1 MRRNPILIRP
11 MSELI
16 PERLVGIR
24 KYLAALLLGLIGFFV
39 AAPAWAVEP
48 IPVPI
53 DADALDLTSMVEIHA
68 NSGPRLQVSTAPGA
82 DGIVRRIEVAS
93 RDGENKSWAVFAL
106 ANTSDEQIDRLLV
119 APYFQLV
126 GSKLFW
132 PDLGSSRITAI
143 TPSQGIA
150 PTRQKSLEAD
160 VFLVTLDP
168 GSVVTFVAELTSP
181 NLPQFRLWEPDT
193 YTEKVNAYTLYRGI
207 VLGISGLLALF
218 LTILFVVKGT
228 VMFPATAALAWAV
241 LAYLCIDFGFWN
253 LVFNLQEGGDQL
265 YRSYAEV
272 MLAASLIIFL
282 YAYLNLNRWNIHYSH
297 LALTTLV
304 LLLGLIGVAVWDP
317 SIAAG
322 IARLALGIIGVL
334 GFITIMVLAFQGYDR
349 AIMLIPTW
357 CLLIAWLIGAA
368 MTITGTLANDIV
380 QPALGGG
387 LVLIVLLIGFTVM
400 QHAFAGGAI
409 AQGLIS
415 DVERRALALT
425 GAGDIIWDWDVDRD
439 RIFTGHEVEDLLNLR
454 HGTLE
459 GPARDWLEVLHPQD
473 RDRFRATLDAVIDQR
488 RGKMVQTFRLRS
500 EDGHFRW
507 FRLRARPIIGSDGE
521 VIRCVGTLLD
531 VTEERTAEERL
542 LHDAVHDNLTGLPN
556 RELFMD
562 RLQAALA
569 NARADG
575 NSKPTVMI
583 LNLDRFKQVN
593 DSIGLSAGDSIL
605 LTVARR
611 LVRMIGDQDTLSR
624 INGDQ
629 YGLLVL
635 SEPEPDRIVAL
646 ADSLRKAVRSPITF
660 GDREIFLT
668 CSVGISLYEDEKQTS
683 EDLITNTEIALNHA
697 KRLGGDR
704 QEVFRPILRPLGKNI
719 IDMETDLREA
729 IRKETL
735 GVFYQ
740 PIIRLEDRTIAGF
753 EVLARWNHPKR
764 GKIAPAE
771 FIPVA
776 EQSGLIN
783 ELGMYM
789 LEKGAH
795 QLAFWQR
802 ENAMPRPLFASVNL
816 SSRQLLKHDLINDVK
831 AVLSRSSLAPGTLK
845 LELTESLVMSNP
857 EYSAKVLERLR
868 ALGAGLSLDDFGTGH
883 SSLSYLQRFPFDTI
897 KIDQSFVKA
906 NGKSARPVLLRTIVA
921 MGHDLG
927 MSVVAEGAESEAD
940 ALELY
945 QLGCEFAQGFHFG
958 QAVSADE
965 ASKLLRRQPAAEAHT
980 A

>member
-1 MRRNPILIRP
+1 M
-11 MSELI
+11 M
-16 PERLVGIR
+16 
-24 KYLAALLLGLIGFFV
+24 LLLVFACAN
-39 AAPAWAVEP
+39 AAQALEP
-48 IPVPI
+48 IPVPL
-53 DADALDLTSMVEIHA
+53 DVEALDLTGAVDLHIEA
-68 NSGPRLQVSTAPGA
+68 GPRLQVSTAPGP
-82 DGIVRRIEVAS
+82 DGIVRRIEVPAK
-93 RDGENKSWAVFAL
+93 DPENANWAVFAL

-119 APYFQLV
+119 APFFKLA
-126 GSKLFW
+126 GSSIFW
-132 PDLGSSRITAI
+132 PDLGGSRIEAI

-150 PTRQKSLEAD
+150 PVRQKSLEAD
-160 VFLVTLDP
+160 VFLITLDP
-168 GSVVTFVAELTSP
+168 GAVVTFVAELNSP
-181 NLPQFRLWEPDT
+181 ELPQLRLWEPDVYKET
-193 YTEKVNAYTLYRGI
+193 VNAYSLYRGI
-207 VLGISGLLALF
+207 ILGISGLLAVF

-241 LAYLCIDFGFWN
+241 LAYLCIDFGFWG
-253 LVFNLQEGGDQL
+253 LVFNLSPGEDQL
-265 YRSYAEV
+265 YRASAEV
-272 MLAASLIIFL
+272 LLAASLIVFL

-297 LALTTLV
+297 LALTTLI
-304 LLLGLIGVAVWDP
+304 LLLGLLGVAVWDP

-322 IARLALGIIGVL
+322 VARVSLVGIAALGFV
-334 GFITIMVLAFQGYDR
+334 TILILAFKGYDR

-357 CLLIAWLIGAA
+357 VLLIAWVIGAS
-368 MTITGTLANDIV
+368 MTITGSLANDIV

-439 RIFTGHEVEDLLNLR
+439 RIFTGHEVEDLLNLQ
-454 HGTLE
+454 HGTLD

-488 RGKMVQTFRLRS
+488 RGKISQTFRLRA

-507 FRLRARPIIGSDGE
+507 FLLRARPIIGADAE

-542 LHDAVHDNLTGLPN
+542 LHDAVHDNLTGLPS

-562 RLQAALA
+562 RLRAALA
-569 NARADG
+569 QAKADG
-575 NSKPTVMI
+575 ATKPTVLL

-611 LVRMIGDQDTLSR
+611 LGRLIAEQDALSRVSGDQF
-624 INGDQ
+624 G
-629 YGLLVL
+629 LVL
-635 SEPEPDRIVAL
+635 LSEQAPDRIVAL
-646 ADSLRKAVRSPITF
+646 ADSLRKAVRAPITF

-668 CSVGISLYEDEKQTS
+668 CSVGIALYETEKQAG
-683 EDLITNTEIALNHA
+683 EDLVGNAEIALNHA

-719 IDMETDLREA
+719 LDLESDLRDA

-735 GVFYQ
+735 GVVFQ
-740 PIIRLEDRTIAGF
+740 PIVRLEDHTIAGF
-753 EVLARWNHPKR
+753 EVLARWNHSKR
-764 GKIAPAE
+764 GKITPAE
-771 FIPVA
+771 FIPIA
-776 EQSGLIN
+776 EQTGLIN
-783 ELGMYM
+783 DLGLYM
-789 LEKGAH
+789 LDKGAN

-802 ENAMPRPLFASVNL
+802 EIKTEAPLFVSINI

-831 AVLSRSSLAPGTLK
+831 AILSRTSLEPGTLK

-868 ALGAGLSLDDFGTGH
+868 SLGAGLSLDDFGTGH
-883 SSLSYLQRFPFDTI
+883 SSLAYLQRFPFDTI
-897 KIDQSFVKA
+897 KIDKAFVKA
-906 NGKSARPVLLRTIVA
+906 NDKASRPVLLRSIAA
-921 MGHDLG
+921 MGRDLG
-927 MSVVAEGAESEAD
+927 MSVVAEGAENEAD
-940 ALELY
+940 AQELF
-945 QLGCEFAQGFHFG
+945 QLGCEFGQGFYFG
-958 QAVSADE
+958 EPMTADE
-965 ASKLLRRQPAAEAHT
+965 ASKMLRKKVSERNTAA
-980 A
+980 

>member
-1 MRRNPILIRP
+1 MSIVIPDPKTSVIRN
-11 MSELI
+11 
-16 PERLVGIR
+16 LVIALTLFATL
-24 KYLAALLLGLIGFFV
+24 LATLPARAL
-39 AAPAWAVEP
+39 EP

-53 DADALDLTSMVEIHA
+53 DVEALDIT
-68 NSGPRLQVSTAPGA
+68 NSVDLHREAGTRLQVSTAPGA
-82 DGIVRRIEVAS
+82 DGIVRRIEVPS
-93 RDGENKSWAVFAL
+93 RDGTNTNWAVFAL
-106 ANTSDEQIDRLLV
+106 ANTSDEQIDRLIV
-119 APYFQLV
+119 APNYKLV
-126 GSKLFW
+126 GSDLFW
-132 PDLGSSRITAI
+132 PDLGSSRILAI

-150 PTRQKSLEAD
+150 PERQKSLEAD

-168 GSVVTFVAELTSP
+168 GSIVTFVAEMTTP
-181 NLPQFRLWEPDT
+181 NLPEIRIWEPDVYEET
-193 YTEKVNAYTLYRGI
+193 VNAYTLYRGI
-207 VLGISGLLALF
+207 ILGISGLLALF

-228 VMFPATAALAWAV
+228 VMFPATAALAWSV
-241 LAYLCIDFGFWN
+241 LAYLCIDFGFWGM
-253 LVFNLQEGGDQL
+253 VFNLEGGGSQL
-265 YRSYAEV
+265 ARACAEV

-297 LALTTLV
+297 LALTTLI
-304 LLLGLIGVAVWDP
+304 LILGLLGVAVWDP

-322 IARLALGIIGVL
+322 IARLALAIIGLL
-334 GFITIMVLAFQGYDR
+334 GFVTIAVLAFQHYDR
-349 AIMLIPTW
+349 AILLIPTW
-357 CLLIAWLIGAA
+357 CLLMAWLVGAA
-368 MTITGTLANDIV
+368 MTVTGYLSNDIV

-415 DVERRALALT
+415 DVERKALALT
-425 GAGDIIWDWDVDRD
+425 GAGDIIWDWDIDRD
-439 RIFTGHEVEDLLNLR
+439 RIYTGNEVEDLLNLKR
-454 HGTLE
+454 GTLE
-459 GPARDWLEVLHPQD
+459 GPARDWLDILHPQD

-488 RGKMVQTFRLRS
+488 RGKVTQTFRLRS

-556 RELFMD
+556 RELFVD
-562 RLQAALA
+562 RLRTSVIRS
-569 NARADG
+569 RAEET
-575 NSKPTVMI
+575 SKPTLLV

-611 LVRMIGDQDTLSR
+611 LGRLIGQQDTLGRLS
-624 INGDQ
+624 GDQ
-629 YGLLVL
+629 YGLVLL
-635 SEPEPDRIVAL
+635 SEQEPDRIVAL
-646 ADSLRKAVRSPITF
+646 ADSLRKAVRAPITF

-668 CSVGISLYEDEKQTS
+668 CSVGIAFFEGGKQAVEDMV
-683 EDLITNTEIALNHA
+683 TNAEIALNHA

-704 QEVFRPILRPLGKNI
+704 QEVFRPILRPLDKNI
-719 IDMETDLREA
+719 VDLEADLREA
-729 IRKETL
+729 IKKETL
-735 GVFYQ
+735 GVYFQ
-740 PIIRLEDRTIAGF
+740 PIIRLEDQAVAGF
-753 EVLARWNHPKR
+753 EVLARWNHAKR
-764 GKIAPAE
+764 GKISPSE

-783 ELGMYM
+783 ELGIYM
-789 LEKGAH
+789 LDKGAQ

-802 ENAMPRPLFASVNL
+802 EFPMQQPLFASVNL
-816 SSRQLLKHDLINDVK
+816 SSRQLLKQDLINDVK
-831 AVLSRSSLAPGTLK
+831 AVLSRTSLAPGTLK

-868 ALGAGLSLDDFGTGH
+868 GLGAGLSLDDFGTGH

-897 KIDQSFVKA
+897 KIDQSFVKP
-906 NGKSARPVLLRTIVA
+906 NGSSARPVLLRTIVA

-927 MSVVAEGAESEAD
+927 MSVVAEGAESEND

-945 QLGCEFAQGFHFG
+945 QLGCEYAQGFYFG
-958 QAVSADE
+958 EAVT
-965 ASKLLRRQPAAEAHT
+965 AAEATKILRKMPAEAET

>member
-1 MRRNPILIRP
+1 MSIVIPDPKTSVIRN
-11 MSELI
+11 
-16 PERLVGIR
+16 LVIALTLFATL
-24 KYLAALLLGLIGFFV
+24 LATLPARAL
-39 AAPAWAVEP
+39 EP

-53 DADALDLTSMVEIHA
+53 DVEALDIT
-68 NSGPRLQVSTAPGA
+68 NSVDLHREAGTRLQVSTAPGA
-82 DGIVRRIEVAS
+82 DGIVRRIEVPS
-93 RDGENKSWAVFAL
+93 RDGTNTNWAVFAL
-106 ANTSDEQIDRLLV
+106 ANTSDEQIDRLIV
-119 APYFQLV
+119 APNYKLV
-126 GSKLFW
+126 GSDLFW
-132 PDLGSSRITAI
+132 PDLGSSRILAI

-150 PTRQKSLEAD
+150 PERQKSLEAD

-168 GSVVTFVAELTSP
+168 GSIVTFVAEMTTP
-181 NLPQFRLWEPDT
+181 NLPEIRIWEPDVYEET
-193 YTEKVNAYTLYRGI
+193 VNAYTLYRGI
-207 VLGISGLLALF
+207 ILGISGLLALF

-228 VMFPATAALAWAV
+228 VMFPATAALAWSV
-241 LAYLCIDFGFWN
+241 LAYLCIDFGFWGM
-253 LVFNLQEGGDQL
+253 VFNLEGGGSQL
-265 YRSYAEV
+265 ARACAEV

-282 YAYLNLNRWNIHYSH
+282 YAYLNLNRWTIHYSH
-297 LALTTLV
+297 LALTTLI
-304 LLLGLIGVAVWDP
+304 LILGLLGVAVWDP

-322 IARLALGIIGVL
+322 IARLALAIIGLL
-334 GFITIMVLAFQGYDR
+334 GFVTIAVLAFQHYDR
-349 AIMLIPTW
+349 AILLIPTW
-357 CLLIAWLIGAA
+357 CLLMAWLVGAA
-368 MTITGTLANDIV
+368 MTVTGYLSNDIV

-415 DVERRALALT
+415 DVERKALALT
-425 GAGDIIWDWDVDRD
+425 GAGDIIWDWDIDRD
-439 RIFTGHEVEDLLNLR
+439 RIYTGNEVEDLLNLKR
-454 HGTLE
+454 GTLE
-459 GPARDWLEVLHPQD
+459 GPARDWLDILHPQD

-488 RGKMVQTFRLRS
+488 RGKVTQTFRLRS

-556 RELFMD
+556 RELFVD
-562 RLQAALA
+562 RLRTSVIRS
-569 NARADG
+569 RAEET
-575 NSKPTVMI
+575 SKPTLLV

-611 LVRMIGDQDTLSR
+611 LGRLIGQQDTLGRLS
-624 INGDQ
+624 GDQ
-629 YGLLVL
+629 YGLVLL
-635 SEPEPDRIVAL
+635 SEQEPDRIVAL
-646 ADSLRKAVRSPITF
+646 ADSLRKAVRAPITF

-668 CSVGISLYEDEKQTS
+668 CSVGIAFFEGGKQAVEDMV
-683 EDLITNTEIALNHA
+683 TNAEIALNHA

-704 QEVFRPILRPLGKNI
+704 QEVFRPILRPLDKNI
-719 IDMETDLREA
+719 VDLEADLREA
-729 IRKETL
+729 IKKETL
-735 GVFYQ
+735 GVYFQ
-740 PIIRLEDRTIAGF
+740 PIIRLEDQAVAGF
-753 EVLARWNHPKR
+753 EVLARWNHAKR
-764 GKIAPAE
+764 GKISPSE

-783 ELGMYM
+783 ELGIYM
-789 LEKGAH
+789 LDKGAQ

-802 ENAMPRPLFASVNL
+802 EFPMQQPLFASVNL
-816 SSRQLLKHDLINDVK
+816 SSRQLLKQDLINDVK
-831 AVLSRSSLAPGTLK
+831 AVLSRTSLAPGTLK

-868 ALGAGLSLDDFGTGH
+868 GLGAGLSLDDFGTGH

-897 KIDQSFVKA
+897 KIDQSFVKP
-906 NGKSARPVLLRTIVA
+906 NGSSARPVLLRTIVA

-927 MSVVAEGAESEAD
+927 MSVVAEGAESEND

-945 QLGCEFAQGFHFG
+945 QLGCEYAQGFYFG
-958 QAVSADE
+958 EAVT
-965 ASKLLRRQPAAEAHT
+965 AAEATKILRKMPAEAET

>member
-1 MRRNPILIRP
+1 MHTLKGVGAQILSVIWL
-11 MSELI
+11 LI
-16 PERLVGIR
+16 AFACATPSH
-24 KYLAALLLGLIGFFV
+24 
-39 AAPAWAVEP
+39 AVEP
-48 IPVPI
+48 IPVPLDI
-53 DADALDLTSMVEIHA
+53 EALDLTNAIDLYTDAGS
-68 NSGPRLQVSTAPGA
+68 RLQVSTAPGP
-82 DGIVRRIEVAS
+82 DGIVRRIEVPA
-93 RDGENKSWAVFAL
+93 RDEENTDWAVFAL

-119 APYFQLV
+119 APFFQLV
-126 GSKLFW
+126 GSQLFW
-132 PDLGSSRITAI
+132 PDLGASRIEAI

-150 PTRQKSLEAD
+150 PQRQKSLEAD
-160 VFLVTLDP
+160 VFLITLDP
-168 GSVVTFVAELTSP
+168 GAVVTFVVELNTSE
-181 NLPQFRLWEPDT
+181 LPQLRLWEPDT
-193 YTEKVNAYTLYRGI
+193 YKETVNAYTLYRGI
-207 VLGISGLLALF
+207 ILGISGLLALF

-241 LAYLCIDFGFWN
+241 LAYLCIDFGFWS
-253 LVFNLQEGGDQL
+253 LVLNVGQGEDQL
-265 YRSYAEV
+265 YRACAEV

-297 LALTTLV
+297 LALTTLI
-304 LLLGLIGVAVWDP
+304 LLLGLLGVAVWDP
-317 SIAAG
+317 SVAAG
-322 IARLALGIIGVL
+322 IARLSLGLITVL
-334 GFITIMVLAFQGYDR
+334 GLITILILAVQGYDR

-357 CLLIAWLIGAA
+357 FLLIAWVIGAA
-368 MTITGTLANDIV
+368 MTVTGSLSNDIV

-439 RIFTGHEVEDLLNLR
+439 RIYTGHEVEDLLNLK
-454 HGTLE
+454 HGSLD
-459 GPARDWLEVLHPQD
+459 GPARDWLDILHPQD

-488 RGKMVQTFRLRS
+488 RGKISQTFRLRS

-507 FRLRARPIIGSDGE
+507 FLLRARPIIGSDAE

-562 RLQAALA
+562 RLRSALA
-569 NARADG
+569 QAKADG
-575 NSKPTVMI
+575 STKPTVLVI
-583 LNLDRFKQVN
+583 NLDRFKQVN

-611 LVRMIGDQDTLSR
+611 LSRLIGVQDALSR
-624 INGDQ
+624 VNGDQ
-629 YGLLVL
+629 YGLVLL
-635 SEPEPDRIVAL
+635 SEQEPDKIVSL
-646 ADSLRKAVRSPITF
+646 ADSLRKAVRAPITF

-668 CSVGISLYEDEKQTS
+668 CSVGIALYEGEKQTG
-683 EDLITNTEIALNHA
+683 EDLLANSEIALNHA

-719 IDMETDLREA
+719 VDLESDLRDA

-735 GVFYQ
+735 GVVFQ
-740 PIIRLEDRTIAGF
+740 PIVRLEDQSIAGF
-753 EVLARWNHPKR
+753 EVLARWTHPKR
-764 GKIAPAE
+764 GKITPTE
-771 FIPVA
+771 FIPIA

-789 LEKGAH
+789 LDKGAG
-795 QLAFWQR
+795 QLAFWQK
-802 ENAMPRPLFASVNL
+802 ELPSEQPLFASVNL

-831 AVLSRSSLAPGTLK
+831 AILSRTSLAPGTLK
-845 LELTESLVMSNP
+845 LELTESLIMSNP

-868 ALGAGLSLDDFGTGH
+868 NLGAGLSLDDFGTGH

-897 KIDQSFVKA
+897 KIDQSFVKSS
-906 NGKSARPVLLRTIVA
+906 GSSSRPVLLRTIVA
-921 MGHDLG
+921 MGRDLG
-927 MSVVAEGAESEAD
+927 MSVVAEGAENEAD

-945 QLGCEFAQGFHFG
+945 QLGCEYAQGFFFG
-958 QAVSADE
+958 EPTSADD
-965 ASKLLRRQPAAEAHT
+965 ASKLLRKMASERETAA
-980 A
+980 

>member
-1 MRRNPILIRP
+1 
-11 MSELI
+11 MSI
-16 PERLVGIR
+16 SSPGPFSNVFKSLV
-24 KYLAALLLGLIGFFV
+24 V
-39 AAPAWAVEP
+39 AAFCLIAAAFAAQPVQALEP

-53 DADALDLTSMVEIHA
+53 DIEALDITNSVELHREA
-68 NSGPRLQVSTAPGA
+68 GSRLQVSTAPGA
-82 DGIVRRIEVAS
+82 DGIVRRIEVPS
-93 RDGENKSWAVFAL
+93 RDGSNTNWAVFAL
-106 ANTSDEQIDRLLV
+106 ANTSDEQIDRLIV
-119 APYFQLV
+119 APNYKLV
-126 GSKLFW
+126 GSNLFW
-132 PDLGSSRITAI
+132 PDLGSSRIAAI

-150 PTRQKSLEAD
+150 PERQKSLEAD

-168 GSVVTFVAELTSP
+168 GSIVTFVAEMTTP
-181 NLPQFRLWEPDT
+181 NLPEIRIWEPDVYEET
-193 YTEKVNAYTLYRGI
+193 VNAYTLYRGI
-207 VLGISGLLALF
+207 ILGISGLLALF

-228 VMFPATAALAWAV
+228 VMFPATAALAWSV
-241 LAYLCIDFGFWN
+241 LAYLCIDFGFWGM
-253 LVFNLQEGGDQL
+253 VFNLSGGGSQL
-265 YRSYAEV
+265 ARACAEV

-297 LALTTLV
+297 LALTTLI
-304 LLLGLIGVAVWDP
+304 LILGLLGVAVWDP

-322 IARLALGIIGVL
+322 IARLALGVIGIL
-334 GFITIMVLAFQGYDR
+334 GFVTIAILAFQHYDR
-349 AIMLIPTW
+349 AILLIPTW
-357 CLLIAWLIGAA
+357 CLLMAWLVGAA
-368 MTITGTLANDIV
+368 MTITGYLSNDIV

-415 DVERRALALT
+415 DVERKALALT
-425 GAGDIIWDWDVDRD
+425 GAGDIIWDWDIDRD
-439 RIFTGHEVEDLLNLR
+439 RIYTGNEVEDLLNLR

-488 RGKMVQTFRLRS
+488 RGKVTQTFRLRS

-507 FRLRARPIIGSDGE
+507 FRLRARPIIGADGE

-556 RELFMD
+556 RELFVD
-562 RLQAALA
+562 RLRTSVVRS
-569 NARADG
+569 NAEET
-575 NSKPTVMI
+575 SKPTIMV

-611 LVRMIGDQDTLSR
+611 LGRLIGQQDTLGRLS
-624 INGDQ
+624 GDQ
-629 YGLLVL
+629 YGLVLL
-635 SEPEPDRIVAL
+635 SEQEPDRIVAL
-646 ADSLRKAVRSPITF
+646 ADSLRKAVRAPITF

-668 CSVGISLYEDEKQTS
+668 CSVGISFFEGGKQGVEDM
-683 EDLITNTEIALNHA
+683 LTNAEIALNHA

-704 QEVFRPILRPLGKNI
+704 QEVFRPILRPLDKNI
-719 IDMETDLREA
+719 VDLEGDLREA
-729 IRKETL
+729 IKKETL
-735 GVFYQ
+735 GVFFQ
-740 PIIRLEDRTIAGF
+740 PIIRLEDQSIAGF

-764 GKIAPAE
+764 GKISPSE

-789 LEKGAH
+789 LDKGAQ

-802 ENAMPRPLFASVNL
+802 EFRTHQPLFASVNL

-831 AVLSRSSLAPGTLK
+831 AVLSRTSLEPGTLK

-868 ALGAGLSLDDFGTGH
+868 GLGAGLSLDDFGTGH
-883 SSLSYLQRFPFDTI
+883 SSLSYLHRFPFDTI
-897 KIDQSFVKA
+897 KIDQSFVKP
-906 NGKSARPVLLRTIVA
+906 NGSSARPVLLRTIVA

-927 MSVVAEGAESEAD
+927 MSVVAEGAESEND

-945 QLGCEFAQGFHFG
+945 QLGCEYAQGYFFG
-958 QAVSADE
+958 EAVSANE
-965 ASKLLRRQPAAEAHT
+965 ATKILRKMPAQAESA
-980 A
+980 

>member
-1 MRRNPILIRP
+1 MQRNPVLLRP
-11 MSELI
+11 MWNVI
-16 PERLVGIR
+16 PEQLGGAVKSLAVLLIALLGI
-24 KYLAALLLGLIGFFV
+24 LAANH
-39 AAPAWAVEP
+39 ARAVEP
-48 IPVPI
+48 IQVPL
-53 DADALDLTSMVEIHA
+53 DVDALDLTNAIEIHA
-68 NSGPRLQVSTAPGA
+68 GTGPRIQVSTAPGA
-82 DGIVRRIEVAS
+82 DGIVRRIEVSS
-93 RDGENKSWAVFAL
+93 RDASNTDWAVFAL
-106 ANTSDEQIDRLLV
+106 TNTSDEQIDRLLV
-119 APYFQLV
+119 APFFQLV
-126 GSKLFW
+126 GSRLFW
-132 PDLGSSRITAI
+132 PDLGSSRIASI

-150 PTRQKSLEAD
+150 PERQKSLEAD
-160 VFLVTLDP
+160 VFLITLDP
-168 GSVVTFVAELTSP
+168 GAIVTFVAEMTTP
-181 NLPQFRLWEPDT
+181 DLPQFRLWEPDT
-193 YTEKVNAYTLYRGI
+193 YKETINAYTLYRGI
-207 VLGISGLLALF
+207 ILGISGLLALF

-228 VMFPATAALAWAV
+228 VMFPATASLAWAV
-241 LAYLCIDFGFWN
+241 LAYLCIDFGFFSR
-253 LVFNLQEGGDQL
+253 VFNLTQGDDQL
-265 YRSYAEV
+265 YRACAEV

-304 LLLGLIGVAVWDP
+304 LLLGLLGVAVWDP

-322 IARLALGIIGVL
+322 IARLSLGIIGVL
-334 GFITIMVLAFQGYDR
+334 GFATVMLLAFQGYDR

-357 CLLIAWLIGAA
+357 FLLIAWLIGAA
-368 MTITGTLANDIV
+368 LTVTGGLANDIV

-425 GAGDIIWDWDVDRD
+425 GSGDIIWDWDVDRD
-439 RIFTGHEVEDLLNLR
+439 RIFTGNEVEDLLGLR
-454 HGTLE
+454 HGTLD
-459 GPARDWLEVLHPQD
+459 GAARDWLEILHPQD

-488 RGKMVQTFRLRS
+488 RGRVQQNFRLRS

-507 FRLRARPIIGSDGE
+507 FRLRARPIVGSDGE

-531 VTEERTAEERL
+531 ITEERTAEERL

-562 RLQAALA
+562 RLRMALA
-569 NARADG
+569 RSRAEG
-575 NSKPTVMI
+575 SGKPAVLVI
-583 LNLDRFKQVN
+583 NLDRFKQVN

-611 LVRMIGDQDTLSR
+611 LGRLVGQQDALSR
-624 INGDQ
+624 LSGDQ
-629 YGLLVL
+629 YGLVLL
-635 SEPEPDRIVAL
+635 SEQEPDRVVTL
-646 ADSLRKAVRSPITF
+646 ADSLRKAVRAPITF

-668 CSVGISLYEDEKQTS
+668 CSVGIALYEGEKQS
-683 EDLITNTEIALNHA
+683 VEDLVTNAEIALNHA

-704 QEVFRPILRPLGKNI
+704 QEVFRPILRPLGKNVV
-719 IDMETDLREA
+719 DMEADLREA
-729 IRKETL
+729 IKKEAL
-735 GVFYQ
+735 GVFFQ
-740 PIIRLEDRTIAGF
+740 PIVRLEDQSIAGF
-753 EVLARWNHPKR
+753 EVLARWTHPKR
-764 GKIAPAE
+764 GKIAPSE
-771 FIPVA
+771 FIPIA

-783 ELGMYM
+783 ELGTYM
-789 LEKGAH
+789 MEKGAA

-802 ENAMPRPLFASVNL
+802 EIKMSKPLFASINM
-816 SSRQLLKHDLINDVK
+816 SSRQLLKHDLINEVK
-831 AVLSRSSLAPGTLK
+831 AILSRLSLAPGTLK

-897 KIDQSFVKA
+897 KIDQSFVKVD
-906 NGKSARPVLLRTIVA
+906 GQSARPVLLRSIVA

-927 MSVVAEGAESEAD
+927 MSVVAEGAENEAD

-945 QLGCEFAQGFHFG
+945 QLGCEYAQGYFFG
-958 QAVSADE
+958 QAMSADE
-965 ASKLLRRQPAAEAHT
+965 ATKLLRSIPAETEPA
-980 A
+980 

>member
-1 MRRNPILIRP
+1 MRHNPVLLRP
-11 MSELI
+11 MSIVI
-16 PERLVGIR
+16 PDPKTSVIRNLVIALTLFATL
-24 KYLAALLLGLIGFFV
+24 LATLPARAL
-39 AAPAWAVEP
+39 EP

-53 DADALDLTSMVEIHA
+53 DVEALDIT
-68 NSGPRLQVSTAPGA
+68 NSVDLHREAGTRLQVSTAPGA
-82 DGIVRRIEVAS
+82 DGIVRRIEVPS
-93 RDGENKSWAVFAL
+93 RDGTNTNWAVFAL
-106 ANTSDEQIDRLLV
+106 ANTSDEQIDRLIV
-119 APYFQLV
+119 APNYKLV
-126 GSKLFW
+126 GSDLFW
-132 PDLGSSRITAI
+132 PDLGSSRILAI

-150 PTRQKSLEAD
+150 PERQKSLEAD

-168 GSVVTFVAELTSP
+168 GSIVTFVAEMTTP
-181 NLPQFRLWEPDT
+181 NLPEIRIWEPDVYEET
-193 YTEKVNAYTLYRGI
+193 VNAYTLYRGI
-207 VLGISGLLALF
+207 ILGISGLLALF

-228 VMFPATAALAWAV
+228 VMFPATAALAWSV
-241 LAYLCIDFGFWN
+241 LAYLCIDFGFWGM
-253 LVFNLQEGGDQL
+253 VFNLEGGGSQL
-265 YRSYAEV
+265 ARACAEV

-297 LALTTLV
+297 LALTTLI
-304 LLLGLIGVAVWDP
+304 LILGLLGVAVWDP

-322 IARLALGIIGVL
+322 IARLALAIIGLL
-334 GFITIMVLAFQGYDR
+334 GFVTIAVLAFQHYDR
-349 AIMLIPTW
+349 AILLIPTW
-357 CLLIAWLIGAA
+357 CLLMAWLVGAA
-368 MTITGTLANDIV
+368 MTVTGYLSNDIV

-415 DVERRALALT
+415 DVERKALALT
-425 GAGDIIWDWDVDRD
+425 GAGDIIWDWDIDRD
-439 RIFTGHEVEDLLNLR
+439 RIYTGNEVEDLLNLKR
-454 HGTLE
+454 GTLE
-459 GPARDWLEVLHPQD
+459 GPARDWLDILHPQD

-488 RGKMVQTFRLRS
+488 RGKVTQTFRLRS

-556 RELFMD
+556 RELFVD
-562 RLQAALA
+562 RLRTSVIRS
-569 NARADG
+569 RAEET
-575 NSKPTVMI
+575 SKPTLLV

-611 LVRMIGDQDTLSR
+611 LGRLIGQQDTLGRLS
-624 INGDQ
+624 GDQ
-629 YGLLVL
+629 YGLVLL
-635 SEPEPDRIVAL
+635 SEQEPDRIVAL
-646 ADSLRKAVRSPITF
+646 ADSLRKAVRAPITF

-668 CSVGISLYEDEKQTS
+668 CSVGIAFFEGGKQAVEDMV
-683 EDLITNTEIALNHA
+683 TNAEIALNHA

-704 QEVFRPILRPLGKNI
+704 QEVFRPILRPLDKNI
-719 IDMETDLREA
+719 VDLEADLREA
-729 IRKETL
+729 IKKETL
-735 GVFYQ
+735 GVYFQ
-740 PIIRLEDRTIAGF
+740 PIIRLEDQAVAGF
-753 EVLARWNHPKR
+753 EVLARWNHATR
-764 GKIAPAE
+764 GKISPSE

-783 ELGMYM
+783 ELGIYM
-789 LEKGAH
+789 LDKGAQ

-802 ENAMPRPLFASVNL
+802 EFPMQQPLFASVNL
-816 SSRQLLKHDLINDVK
+816 SSRQLLKQDLINDVK
-831 AVLSRSSLAPGTLK
+831 AVLSRTSLAPGTLK

-868 ALGAGLSLDDFGTGH
+868 GLGAGLSLDDFGTGH

-897 KIDQSFVKA
+897 KIDQSFVKP
-906 NGKSARPVLLRTIVA
+906 NGSSARPVLLRTIVA

-927 MSVVAEGAESEAD
+927 MSVVAEGAESEND

-945 QLGCEFAQGFHFG
+945 QLGCEYAQGFYFG
-958 QAVSADE
+958 EAVT
-965 ASKLLRRQPAAEAHT
+965 AAEATKILRKMPAEAET

>member
-1 MRRNPILIRP
+1 MRHNPVLLRP
-11 MSELI
+11 MSIVI
-16 PERLVGIR
+16 PDPKTSVIRNLVIALTLFATL
-24 KYLAALLLGLIGFFV
+24 LATLPARAL
-39 AAPAWAVEP
+39 EP

-53 DADALDLTSMVEIHA
+53 DVEALDIT
-68 NSGPRLQVSTAPGA
+68 NSVDLHREAGTRLQVSTAPGA
-82 DGIVRRIEVAS
+82 DGIVRRIEVPS
-93 RDGENKSWAVFAL
+93 RDGTNTNWAVFAL
-106 ANTSDEQIDRLLV
+106 ANTSDEQIDRLIV
-119 APYFQLV
+119 APNYKLV
-126 GSKLFW
+126 GSDLFW
-132 PDLGSSRITAI
+132 PDLGSSRILAI

-150 PTRQKSLEAD
+150 PERQKSLDAD

-168 GSVVTFVAELTSP
+168 GSIVTFVAEMTTP
-181 NLPQFRLWEPDT
+181 NLPEIRIWEPDVYEET
-193 YTEKVNAYTLYRGI
+193 VNAYTLYRGI
-207 VLGISGLLALF
+207 ILGISGLLALF

-228 VMFPATAALAWAV
+228 VMFPATAALAWSV
-241 LAYLCIDFGFWN
+241 LAYLCIDFGFWGM
-253 LVFNLQEGGDQL
+253 VFNLEGGGSQL
-265 YRSYAEV
+265 ARACAEV

-297 LALTTLV
+297 LALTTLI
-304 LLLGLIGVAVWDP
+304 LILGLLGVAVWDP

-322 IARLALGIIGVL
+322 IARLALAIIGLL
-334 GFITIMVLAFQGYDR
+334 GFVTIAVLAFQHYDR
-349 AIMLIPTW
+349 AILLIPTW
-357 CLLIAWLIGAA
+357 CLLMAWLVGAA
-368 MTITGTLANDIV
+368 MTVTGYLSNDIV

-415 DVERRALALT
+415 DVERKALALT
-425 GAGDIIWDWDVDRD
+425 GAGDIIWDWDIDRD
-439 RIFTGHEVEDLLNLR
+439 RIYTGNEVEDLLNLKR
-454 HGTLE
+454 GTLE
-459 GPARDWLEVLHPQD
+459 GPARDWLDILHPQD

-488 RGKMVQTFRLRS
+488 RGKVTQTFRLRS

-556 RELFMD
+556 RELFVD
-562 RLQAALA
+562 RLRTSVIRS
-569 NARADG
+569 RAEET
-575 NSKPTVMI
+575 SKPTLLV

-611 LVRMIGDQDTLSR
+611 LGRLIGQQDTLGRLS
-624 INGDQ
+624 GDQ
-629 YGLLVL
+629 YGLVLL
-635 SEPEPDRIVAL
+635 SEQEPDRIVAL
-646 ADSLRKAVRSPITF
+646 ADSLRKAVRAPITF

-668 CSVGISLYEDEKQTS
+668 CSVGIAFFEGGKQAVEDMV
-683 EDLITNTEIALNHA
+683 TNAEIALNHA

-704 QEVFRPILRPLGKNI
+704 QEVFRPILRPLDKNI
-719 IDMETDLREA
+719 VDLEADLREA
-729 IRKETL
+729 IKKETL
-735 GVFYQ
+735 GVYFQ
-740 PIIRLEDRTIAGF
+740 PIIRLEDQAVAGF
-753 EVLARWNHPKR
+753 EVLARWNHAKR
-764 GKIAPAE
+764 GKISPSE

-783 ELGMYM
+783 ELGIYM
-789 LEKGAH
+789 LDKGAQ

-802 ENAMPRPLFASVNL
+802 EFPMQQPLFASVNL
-816 SSRQLLKHDLINDVK
+816 SSRQLLKQDLINDVK
-831 AVLSRSSLAPGTLK
+831 AVLSRTSLAPGTLK

-868 ALGAGLSLDDFGTGH
+868 GLGAGLSLDDFGTGH

-897 KIDQSFVKA
+897 KIDQSFVKP
-906 NGKSARPVLLRTIVA
+906 NGSSARPVLLRTIVA

-927 MSVVAEGAESEAD
+927 MSVVAEGAESEND

-945 QLGCEFAQGFHFG
+945 QLGCEYAQGFYFG
-958 QAVSADE
+958 EAVT
-965 ASKLLRRQPAAEAHT
+965 AAEATKILRKMPAEAET

>member
-1 MRRNPILIRP
+1 MLSNPVLIRS
-11 MSELI
+11 MSKMMPGEF
-16 PERLVGIR
+16 VSIR
-24 KYLAALLLGLIGFFV
+24 NLFFGFWVVLLAALV
-39 AAPAWAVEP
+39 PMTAKAVEP
-48 IPVPI
+48 VPVPL
-53 DADALDLTSMVEIHA
+53 DVEALDLTGIVDIHA
-68 NSGPRLQVSTAPGA
+68 NAGPRLQVSTAPGA
-82 DGIVRRIEVAS
+82 DGIVRRIEVQS
-93 RDGENKSWAVFAL
+93 RDGANSNWAVFAL

-119 APYFQLV
+119 APFFQLV

-132 PDLGSSRITAI
+132 PDLGSSRIAAI

-150 PTRQKSLEAD
+150 PERQKSLEAD

-181 NLPQFRLWEPDT
+181 ELPQFRLWEPDI
-193 YTEKVNAYTLYRGI
+193 YTETVNAYTLYRGI
-207 VLGISGLLALF
+207 ILGISGLLALF

-228 VMFPATAALAWAV
+228 IMFPATAVLAWSV

-253 LVFNLQEGGDQL
+253 LVFNLEQGAEQL
-265 YRSYAEV
+265 YRACAEV
-272 MLAASLIIFL
+272 LLAASLIIFL

-297 LALTTLV
+297 LALTTLI

-322 IARLALGIIGVL
+322 IARLSLGIIGLL
-334 GFITIMVLAFQGYDR
+334 GFVTIMVLAVQGYDR

-357 CLLIAWLIGAA
+357 FLLIAWLAGAA
-368 MTITGTLANDIV
+368 MTVTGAIANDIV

-425 GAGDIIWDWDVDRD
+425 GAGDIIWDWDIDRD
-439 RIFTGHEVEDLLNLR
+439 RIFTAHEVEDLLNLR

-488 RGKMVQTFRLRS
+488 RGKIVQTFRLRS

-507 FRLRARPIIGSDGE
+507 FRLRARPIVGSDGE

-562 RLQAALA
+562 RLHAALA
-569 NARADG
+569 LARADG
-575 NSKPTVMI
+575 ANKPAVLI

-611 LVRMIGDQDTLSR
+611 LQRLIGQQDALSR
-624 INGDQ
+624 ISGDQ
-629 YGLLVL
+629 YGLVIQ
-635 SEPEPDRIVAL
+635 SESSPDRFVTIADAL
-646 ADSLRKAVRSPITF
+646 RSAVRSPINF

-668 CSVGISLYEDEKQTS
+668 CSVGIALYEGEKQTA
-683 EDLITNTEIALNHA
+683 EDMITNAEIALNHA

-704 QEVFRPILRPLGKNI
+704 QEVFRPILRPLGKNVV
-719 IDMETDLREA
+719 DLESDLRDA
-729 IRKETL
+729 IGKETL

-740 PIIRLEDRTIAGF
+740 PIVRLEDRSVAGF
-753 EVLARWNHPKR
+753 EVLARWQHPKR
-764 GKIAPAE
+764 GKVSPAE
-771 FIPVA
+771 FIPIA

-789 LEKGAH
+789 LEKSAH
-795 QLAFWQR
+795 QLSFWQR
-802 ENAMPRPLFASVNL
+802 EIAMPRPLFVSVNM

-845 LELTESLVMSNP
+845 LELTESVVMSNP

-883 SSLSYLQRFPFDTI
+883 SSLAYLQRFPFDTI
-897 KIDQSFVKA
+897 KIDQSFVKS

-927 MSVVAEGAESEAD
+927 MEVVAEGAESEAD

-945 QLGCEFAQGFHFG
+945 QLGCEYAQGFHFG
-958 QAVSADE
+958 QAVSADD
-965 ASKLLRRQPAAEAHT
+965 ASKMLRRQTAEVQT

>member
-1 MRRNPILIRP
+1 MRHNPVLLRP
-11 MSELI
+11 MSIVI
-16 PERLVGIR
+16 PDPKTSVIRNLVIALTLFATL
-24 KYLAALLLGLIGFFV
+24 LATLPARAL
-39 AAPAWAVEP
+39 EP

-53 DADALDLTSMVEIHA
+53 DVEALDIT
-68 NSGPRLQVSTAPGA
+68 NSVDLHREAGTRLQVSTAPGA
-82 DGIVRRIEVAS
+82 DGIVRRIEVPS
-93 RDGENKSWAVFAL
+93 RDGTNTNWAVFAL
-106 ANTSDEQIDRLLV
+106 ANTSDEQIDRLIV
-119 APYFQLV
+119 APNYKLV
-126 GSKLFW
+126 GSDLFW
-132 PDLGSSRITAI
+132 PDLGSSRILAI

-150 PTRQKSLEAD
+150 PERQKSLEAD

-168 GSVVTFVAELTSP
+168 GSIVTFVAEMTTP
-181 NLPQFRLWEPDT
+181 NLPEIRIWEPDVYEET
-193 YTEKVNAYTLYRGI
+193 VNAYTLYRGI
-207 VLGISGLLALF
+207 ILGISGLLALF

-228 VMFPATAALAWAV
+228 VMFPATAALAWSV
-241 LAYLCIDFGFWN
+241 LAYLCIDFGFWGM
-253 LVFNLQEGGDQL
+253 VFNLEGGGSQL
-265 YRSYAEV
+265 ARACAEV

-297 LALTTLV
+297 LALTTLI
-304 LLLGLIGVAVWDP
+304 LILGLLGVAVWDP

-322 IARLALGIIGVL
+322 IARLALAIIGLL
-334 GFITIMVLAFQGYDR
+334 GFVTIAVLAFQHYDR
-349 AIMLIPTW
+349 AILLIPTW
-357 CLLIAWLIGAA
+357 CLLMAWLVGAA
-368 MTITGTLANDIV
+368 MTVTGYLSNDIV

-415 DVERRALALT
+415 DVERKALALT
-425 GAGDIIWDWDVDRD
+425 GAGDIIWDWDIDRD
-439 RIFTGHEVEDLLNLR
+439 RIYTGNEVEDLLNLKR
-454 HGTLE
+454 GTLE
-459 GPARDWLEVLHPQD
+459 GPARDWLDILHPQD

-488 RGKMVQTFRLRS
+488 RGKVTQTFRLRS

-556 RELFMD
+556 RELFVD
-562 RLQAALA
+562 RLRTSVIRS
-569 NARADG
+569 RAEET
-575 NSKPTVMI
+575 SKPTLLV

-611 LVRMIGDQDTLSR
+611 LGRLIGQQDTLGRLS
-624 INGDQ
+624 GDQ
-629 YGLLVL
+629 YGLVLL
-635 SEPEPDRIVAL
+635 SEQEPDRIVAL
-646 ADSLRKAVRSPITF
+646 ADSLRKAVRAPITF

-668 CSVGISLYEDEKQTS
+668 CSVGIAFFEGGKQAVEDMV
-683 EDLITNTEIALNHA
+683 TNAEIALNHA

-704 QEVFRPILRPLGKNI
+704 QEVFRPILRPLDKNI
-719 IDMETDLREA
+719 VDLEADLREA
-729 IRKETL
+729 IKKETL
-735 GVFYQ
+735 GVYFQ
-740 PIIRLEDRTIAGF
+740 PIIRLEDQAVAGF
-753 EVLARWNHPKR
+753 EVLARWNHAKR
-764 GKIAPAE
+764 GKISPSE

-783 ELGMYM
+783 ELGIYM
-789 LEKGAH
+789 LDKGAQ

-802 ENAMPRPLFASVNL
+802 EFPMQQPLFASVNL
-816 SSRQLLKHDLINDVK
+816 SSRQLLKQDLINDVK
-831 AVLSRSSLAPGTLK
+831 AVLSRTSLAPGTLK

-868 ALGAGLSLDDFGTGH
+868 GLGAGLSLDDFGTGH

-897 KIDQSFVKA
+897 KIDQSFVKP
-906 NGKSARPVLLRTIVA
+906 NGSSARPVLLRTIVV

-927 MSVVAEGAESEAD
+927 MSVVAEGAESEND

-945 QLGCEFAQGFHFG
+945 QLGCEYAQGFYFG
-958 QAVSADE
+958 EAVT
-965 ASKLLRRQPAAEAHT
+965 AAEATKILRKMPAEAET

>member
-1 MRRNPILIRP
+1 MARKPILIRS
-11 MSELI
+11 MSKLL
-16 PERLVGIR
+16 PDHFVSIR
-24 KYLAALLLGLIGFFV
+24 NLLLALFIGLISLLPSGL
-39 AAPAWAVEP
+39 AEAVEP
-48 IPVPI
+48 VPVPLNVE
-53 DADALDLTSMVEIHA
+53 ALDLTKVVDIHA
-68 NSGPRLQVSTAPGA
+68 AAGPRLQVSTAPGA
-82 DGIVRRIEVAS
+82 DGIVRRIEVSS
-93 RDGENKSWAVFAL
+93 RDGKNSNWAVFAL

-126 GSKLFW
+126 GSKMFW
-132 PDLGSSRITAI
+132 PDLGSSRIAAI

-150 PTRQKSLEAD
+150 PERQKSLEAD

-181 NLPQFRLWEPDT
+181 ELPQFRLWEPDT
-193 YTEKVNAYTLYRGI
+193 YTETVNAYTLYRGI

-228 VMFPATAALAWAV
+228 VMFPATAALAWSV

-253 LVFNLQEGGDQL
+253 LVFNLDEGADQL
-265 YRSYAEV
+265 YRAYAEV

-322 IARLALGIIGVL
+322 VARLSLGVIGVL
-334 GFITIMVLAFQGYDR
+334 GFVTILVLAFQGYDR

-357 CLLIAWLIGAA
+357 FLLIAWQIGAA
-368 MTITGTLANDIV
+368 MTVTGALANDIV
-380 QPALGGG
+380 QPALAGG

-425 GAGDIIWDWDVDRD
+425 GAGDIIWDWDIDRD
-439 RIFTGHEVEDLLNLR
+439 RIFTAHEVEDLLNLR

-459 GPARDWLEVLHPQD
+459 GPARDWLDVLHPQD
-473 RDRFRATLDAVIDQR
+473 RDRFRATLDAVVDQR
-488 RGKMVQTFRLRS
+488 RGKVVQTFRLRS

-507 FRLRARPIIGSDGE
+507 FRLRARPIVGSDGE

-562 RLQAALA
+562 RLQSAIAMA
-569 NARADG
+569 KADKT
-575 NSKPTVMI
+575 SKPAVLI
-583 LNLDRFKQVN
+583 INLDRFKQVN

-611 LVRMIGDQDTLSR
+611 LQRLIGPQDALSR
-624 INGDQ
+624 LNGDQ
-629 YGLLVL
+629 YGLLVQ
-635 SEPEPDRIVAL
+635 SETAPDRIVAL
-646 ADSLRKAVRSPITF
+646 ADSLRSAVRAPINF

-668 CSVGISLYEDEKQTS
+668 CSVGISLYEGEKQTI
-683 EDLITNTEIALNHA
+683 EDLITNGEIALNHA

-719 IDMETDLREA
+719 VDLESDLREA
-729 IRKETL
+729 IRKENL
-735 GVFYQ
+735 GVFFQ
-740 PIIRLEDRTIAGF
+740 PIVRLENQTIAGF
-753 EVLARWNHPKR
+753 EVLARWQHPKR
-764 GKIAPAE
+764 GNISPAE
-771 FIPVA
+771 FIPIA

-802 ENAMPRPLFASVNL
+802 EIETTRPLFASVNM

-831 AVLSRSSLAPGTLK
+831 AVLSRTSLAPGSLK
-845 LELTESLVMSNP
+845 LELTESVVMANP

-927 MSVVAEGAESEAD
+927 MAVVAEGAESEAD

-945 QLGCEFAQGFHFG
+945 QIGCEYAQGYHFG

-965 ASKLLRRQPAAEAHT
+965 ASKLLRRQKEIEPQPA
-980 A
+980 

>member
-1 MRRNPILIRP
+1 MSIMIPDPKTSVIRN
-11 MSELI
+11 
-16 PERLVGIR
+16 LVIALTLFATL
-24 KYLAALLLGLIGFFV
+24 LATLPARAL
-39 AAPAWAVEP
+39 EP

-53 DADALDLTSMVEIHA
+53 DVEALDIT
-68 NSGPRLQVSTAPGA
+68 NSVDLHREAGTRLQVSTAPGA
-82 DGIVRRIEVAS
+82 DGIVRRIEVPS
-93 RDGENKSWAVFAL
+93 RDGTNTNWAVFAL
-106 ANTSDEQIDRLLV
+106 ANTSDEQIDRLIV
-119 APYFQLV
+119 APNYKLV
-126 GSKLFW
+126 GSDLFW
-132 PDLGSSRITAI
+132 PDLGSSRILAI

-150 PTRQKSLEAD
+150 PERQKSLEAD

-168 GSVVTFVAELTSP
+168 GSIVTFVAEMTTP
-181 NLPQFRLWEPDT
+181 NLPEIRIWEPDVYEET
-193 YTEKVNAYTLYRGI
+193 VNAYTLYRGI
-207 VLGISGLLALF
+207 ILGISGLLALF

-228 VMFPATAALAWAV
+228 VMFPATAALAWSV
-241 LAYLCIDFGFWN
+241 LAYLCIDFGFWGM
-253 LVFNLQEGGDQL
+253 VFNLEGGGSQL
-265 YRSYAEV
+265 ARACAEV

-297 LALTTLV
+297 LALTTLI
-304 LLLGLIGVAVWDP
+304 LILGLLGVAVWDP

-322 IARLALGIIGVL
+322 IARLALAIIGLL
-334 GFITIMVLAFQGYDR
+334 GFVTIAVLAFQHYDR
-349 AIMLIPTW
+349 AILLIPTW
-357 CLLIAWLIGAA
+357 CLLMAWLVGAA
-368 MTITGTLANDIV
+368 MTVTGYLSNDIV

-415 DVERRALALT
+415 DVERKALALT
-425 GAGDIIWDWDVDRD
+425 GAGDIIWDWDIDRD
-439 RIFTGHEVEDLLNLR
+439 RIYTGNEVEDLLNLKR
-454 HGTLE
+454 GTLE
-459 GPARDWLEVLHPQD
+459 GPARDWLDILHPQD

-488 RGKMVQTFRLRS
+488 RGKVTQTFRLRS

-556 RELFMD
+556 RELFVD
-562 RLQAALA
+562 RLRTSVIRS
-569 NARADG
+569 RAEET
-575 NSKPTVMI
+575 SKPTLLV

-611 LVRMIGDQDTLSR
+611 LGRLIGQQDTLGRLS
-624 INGDQ
+624 GDQ
-629 YGLLVL
+629 YGLVLL
-635 SEPEPDRIVAL
+635 SEQEPDRIVAL
-646 ADSLRKAVRSPITF
+646 ADSLRKAVRAPITF

-668 CSVGISLYEDEKQTS
+668 CSVGIAFFEGGKQAVEDMV
-683 EDLITNTEIALNHA
+683 TNAEIALNHA

-704 QEVFRPILRPLGKNI
+704 QEVFRPILRPLDKNI
-719 IDMETDLREA
+719 VDLEADLREA
-729 IRKETL
+729 IKKETL
-735 GVFYQ
+735 GVYFQ
-740 PIIRLEDRTIAGF
+740 PIIRLEDQAVAGF
-753 EVLARWNHPKR
+753 EVLARWNHAKR
-764 GKIAPAE
+764 GKISPSE

-783 ELGMYM
+783 ELGIYM
-789 LEKGAH
+789 LDKGAQ

-802 ENAMPRPLFASVNL
+802 EFPMQQPLFASVNL
-816 SSRQLLKHDLINDVK
+816 SSRQLLKQDLINDVK
-831 AVLSRSSLAPGTLK
+831 AVLSRTSLAPGTLK

-868 ALGAGLSLDDFGTGH
+868 GLGAGLSLDDFGTGH

-897 KIDQSFVKA
+897 KIDQSFVKP
-906 NGKSARPVLLRTIVA
+906 NGSSARPVLLRTIVA

-927 MSVVAEGAESEAD
+927 MSVVAEGAESEND

-945 QLGCEFAQGFHFG
+945 QLGCEYAQGFYFG
-958 QAVSADE
+958 EAVT
-965 ASKLLRRQPAAEAHT
+965 AAEATKILRKMPAEAET

>member
-1 MRRNPILIRP
+1 MRHNPVLLRP
-11 MSELI
+11 MSIVI
-16 PERLVGIR
+16 PDPKTSVIRNLVIALTLFATL
-24 KYLAALLLGLIGFFV
+24 LATLPARAL
-39 AAPAWAVEP
+39 EP

-53 DADALDLTSMVEIHA
+53 DVEALDIT
-68 NSGPRLQVSTAPGA
+68 NSVDLHREAGTRLQVSTAPGA
-82 DGIVRRIEVAS
+82 DGIVRRIEVPS
-93 RDGENKSWAVFAL
+93 RDGTNTNWAVFAL
-106 ANTSDEQIDRLLV
+106 ANTSDEQIDRLIV
-119 APYFQLV
+119 APNYKLV
-126 GSKLFW
+126 GSDLFW
-132 PDLGSSRITAI
+132 PDLGSSRILAI

-150 PTRQKSLEAD
+150 PERQKSLEAD

-168 GSVVTFVAELTSP
+168 GSIVTFVAEMTTP
-181 NLPQFRLWEPDT
+181 NLPEIRIWEPDVYEET
-193 YTEKVNAYTLYRGI
+193 VNAYTLYRGI
-207 VLGISGLLALF
+207 ILGISGLLALF

-228 VMFPATAALAWAV
+228 VMFPATAALAWSV
-241 LAYLCIDFGFWN
+241 LAYLCIDFGFWGM
-253 LVFNLQEGGDQL
+253 VFNLEGGGSQL
-265 YRSYAEV
+265 ARACAEV

-297 LALTTLV
+297 LALTTLI
-304 LLLGLIGVAVWDP
+304 LILGLLGVAVWDP

-322 IARLALGIIGVL
+322 IARLALAIIGLL
-334 GFITIMVLAFQGYDR
+334 GFVTIAVLAFQHYDR
-349 AIMLIPTW
+349 AILLIPTW
-357 CLLIAWLIGAA
+357 CLLMAWLVGAA
-368 MTITGTLANDIV
+368 MTVTGYLSNDIV

-415 DVERRALALT
+415 DVERKALALT
-425 GAGDIIWDWDVDRD
+425 GAGDIIWDWDIDRD
-439 RIFTGHEVEDLLNLR
+439 RIYTGNEVEDLLNLR
-454 HGTLE
+454 RGTLE
-459 GPARDWLEVLHPQD
+459 GPARDWLDILHPQD

-488 RGKMVQTFRLRS
+488 RGKVTQTFRLRS

-556 RELFMD
+556 RELFVD
-562 RLQAALA
+562 RLRTSVIRS
-569 NARADG
+569 RAEET
-575 NSKPTVMI
+575 SKPTLLV

-611 LVRMIGDQDTLSR
+611 LGRLIGQQDTLGRLS
-624 INGDQ
+624 GDQ
-629 YGLLVL
+629 YGLVLL
-635 SEPEPDRIVAL
+635 SEQEPDRIVAL
-646 ADSLRKAVRSPITF
+646 ADSLRKAVRAPITF

-668 CSVGISLYEDEKQTS
+668 CSVGIAFFEGGKQAVEDMV
-683 EDLITNTEIALNHA
+683 TNAEIALNHA

-704 QEVFRPILRPLGKNI
+704 QEVFRPILRPLDKNI
-719 IDMETDLREA
+719 VDLEADLREA
-729 IRKETL
+729 IKKETL
-735 GVFYQ
+735 GVYFQ
-740 PIIRLEDRTIAGF
+740 PIIRLEDQAVAGF
-753 EVLARWNHPKR
+753 EVLARWNHAKR
-764 GKIAPAE
+764 GKISPSE

-783 ELGMYM
+783 ELGIYM
-789 LEKGAH
+789 LDKGAQ

-802 ENAMPRPLFASVNL
+802 EFPMQQPLFASVNL
-816 SSRQLLKHDLINDVK
+816 SSRQLLKQDLINDVK
-831 AVLSRSSLAPGTLK
+831 AVLSRTSLAPGTLK

-868 ALGAGLSLDDFGTGH
+868 GLGAGLSLDDFGTGH

-897 KIDQSFVKA
+897 KIDQSFVKP
-906 NGKSARPVLLRTIVA
+906 NGSSARPVLLRTIVA

-927 MSVVAEGAESEAD
+927 MSVVAEGAESEND

-945 QLGCEFAQGFHFG
+945 QLGCEYAQGFYFG
-958 QAVSADE
+958 EAVT
-965 ASKLLRRQPAAEAHT
+965 AAEATKILRKMPAEAET

>member
-1 MRRNPILIRP
+1 MSIVIPDPKTSVIRN
-11 MSELI
+11 
-16 PERLVGIR
+16 LVIALTLFATL
-24 KYLAALLLGLIGFFV
+24 LATLPARAL
-39 AAPAWAVEP
+39 EP

-53 DADALDLTSMVEIHA
+53 DVEALDIT
-68 NSGPRLQVSTAPGA
+68 NSVDLHREAGTRLQVSTAPGA
-82 DGIVRRIEVAS
+82 DGIVRRIEVPS
-93 RDGENKSWAVFAL
+93 RDGTNTNWAVFAL
-106 ANTSDEQIDRLLV
+106 ANTSDEQIDRLIV
-119 APYFQLV
+119 APNYKLV
-126 GSKLFW
+126 GSDLFW
-132 PDLGSSRITAI
+132 PDLGSSRILAI

-150 PTRQKSLEAD
+150 PERQKSLEAD

-168 GSVVTFVAELTSP
+168 GSIVTFVAEMTTP
-181 NLPQFRLWEPDT
+181 NLPEIRIWEPDVYEET
-193 YTEKVNAYTLYRGI
+193 VNAYTLYRGI
-207 VLGISGLLALF
+207 ILGISGLLALF

-228 VMFPATAALAWAV
+228 VMFPATAALAWSV
-241 LAYLCIDFGFWN
+241 LAYLCIDFGFWGM
-253 LVFNLQEGGDQL
+253 VFNLEGGGSQL
-265 YRSYAEV
+265 ARACAEV

-297 LALTTLV
+297 LALTTLI
-304 LLLGLIGVAVWDP
+304 LILGLLGVAVWDP

-322 IARLALGIIGVL
+322 IARLALAIIGLL
-334 GFITIMVLAFQGYDR
+334 GFVTIAVLAFQHYDR
-349 AIMLIPTW
+349 AILLIPTW
-357 CLLIAWLIGAA
+357 CLLMAWLVGAA
-368 MTITGTLANDIV
+368 MTVTGYLSNDIV

-415 DVERRALALT
+415 DVERKALALT
-425 GAGDIIWDWDVDRD
+425 GAGDIIWDWDIDRD
-439 RIFTGHEVEDLLNLR
+439 RIYTGNEVEDLLNLKR
-454 HGTLE
+454 GTLE
-459 GPARDWLEVLHPQD
+459 GPARDWLDILHPQD

-488 RGKMVQTFRLRS
+488 RGKVTQTFRLRS

-556 RELFMD
+556 RELFVD
-562 RLQAALA
+562 RLRTSVIRS
-569 NARADG
+569 RAEET
-575 NSKPTVMI
+575 SKPTLLV

-611 LVRMIGDQDTLSR
+611 LGQLIGQQDTLGRLS
-624 INGDQ
+624 GDQ
-629 YGLLVL
+629 YGLVLL
-635 SEPEPDRIVAL
+635 SEQEPDRIVAL
-646 ADSLRKAVRSPITF
+646 ADSLRKAVRAPITF

-668 CSVGISLYEDEKQTS
+668 CSVGIAFFEGGKQAVEDMV
-683 EDLITNTEIALNHA
+683 TNAEIALNHA

-704 QEVFRPILRPLGKNI
+704 QEVFRPILRPLDKNI
-719 IDMETDLREA
+719 VDLEADLREA
-729 IRKETL
+729 IKKETL
-735 GVFYQ
+735 GVYFQ
-740 PIIRLEDRTIAGF
+740 PIIRLEDQAVAGF
-753 EVLARWNHPKR
+753 EVLARWNHAKR
-764 GKIAPAE
+764 GKISPSE

-783 ELGMYM
+783 ELGIYM
-789 LEKGAH
+789 LDKGAQ

-802 ENAMPRPLFASVNL
+802 EFPMQQPLFASVNL
-816 SSRQLLKHDLINDVK
+816 SSRQLLKQDLINDVK
-831 AVLSRSSLAPGTLK
+831 AVLSRTSLAPGTLK

-868 ALGAGLSLDDFGTGH
+868 GLGAGLSLDDFGTGH

-897 KIDQSFVKA
+897 KIDQSFVKP
-906 NGKSARPVLLRTIVA
+906 NGSSARPVLLRTIVA

-927 MSVVAEGAESEAD
+927 MSVVAEGAESEND

-945 QLGCEFAQGFHFG
+945 QLGCEYAQGFYFG
-958 QAVSADE
+958 EAVT
-965 ASKLLRRQPAAEAHT
+965 AAEATKILRKMPAEAET

>member
-1 MRRNPILIRP
+1 MSHNPVVLRSMSIFSADQILNLIR
-11 MSELI
+11 
-16 PERLVGIR
+16 RTFFVFCTVV
-24 KYLAALLLGLIGFFV
+24 AALAG
-39 AAPAWAVEP
+39 APASALEP

-53 DADALDLTSMVEIHA
+53 DVEALDVTDSIEMHRDA
-68 NSGPRLQVSTAPGA
+68 GTRLQVSTAPGA
-82 DGIVRRIEVAS
+82 DGIVRRIEVPS
-93 RDGENKSWAVFAL
+93 RDGSNTNWAVFAL
-106 ANTSDEQIDRLLV
+106 ANTSDEQIDRLIVVPNYKLD
-119 APYFQLV
+119 
-126 GSKLFW
+126 GSDLFW

-150 PTRQKSLEAD
+150 PVRLKSLEAD

-168 GSVVTFVAELTSP
+168 GSIVTFVAELTTP
-181 NLPQFRLWEPDT
+181 NLPEVRIWEPDVYKET
-193 YTEKVNAYTLYRGI
+193 INAYTLYRGI
-207 VLGISGLLALF
+207 ILGISGLLALF

-228 VMFPATAALAWAV
+228 VMFPATAALAWSV
-241 LAYLCIDFGFWN
+241 LAYLCIDFGFWG
-253 LVFNLQEGGDQL
+253 LVFNLDGGSSQL
-265 YRSYAEV
+265 ARACAEV
-272 MLAASLIIFL
+272 MLAASLLIFL

-297 LALTTLV
+297 LALTTLI
-304 LLLGLIGVAVWDP
+304 LILGLLGVAVWDP

-322 IARLALGIIGVL
+322 IARLSLAVIGALGFL
-334 GFITIMVLAFQGYDR
+334 TIAVLAFQHYDR
-349 AIMLIPTW
+349 AILLIPTW
-357 CLLIAWLIGAA
+357 CLLIAWLIGSA
-368 MTITGTLANDIV
+368 MTVTGYLSNDIV

-415 DVERRALALT
+415 DVERKALALT
-425 GAGDIIWDWDVDRD
+425 GAGDIIWDWDIDRD
-439 RIFTGHEVEDLLNLR
+439 RIYTGNEVEELLNLKR
-454 HGTLE
+454 GALE

-488 RGKMVQTFRLRS
+488 RGKVMQTFRLRS

-507 FRLRARPIIGSDGE
+507 FRLRARPIIGADGE

-556 RELFMD
+556 RELFVD
-562 RLQAALA
+562 RLRTSVVRSKAEET
-569 NARADG
+569 
-575 NSKPTVMI
+575 SKPTLLV

-611 LVRMIGDQDTLSR
+611 LGRLIGQQDTLGRLS
-624 INGDQ
+624 GDQ
-629 YGLLVL
+629 YGLVLL
-635 SEPEPDRIVAL
+635 SEQEPDRIVAL
-646 ADSLRKAVRSPITF
+646 ADALRKVVRAPITF

-668 CSVGISLYEDEKQTS
+668 CSVGIAFFEGGKQAVEDM
-683 EDLITNTEIALNHA
+683 LTNAEIALNHA

-704 QEVFRPILRPLGKNI
+704 QEVFRPILRPLDKNI
-719 IDMETDLREA
+719 VDLEADLRDA
-729 IRKETL
+729 IKKETL
-735 GVFYQ
+735 GVFFQ
-740 PIIRLEDRTIAGF
+740 PIVRLEDQSIAGY
-753 EVLARWNHPKR
+753 EVLARWTHPKR
-764 GKIAPAE
+764 GKIAPSE
-771 FIPVA
+771 FIPIA

-783 ELGMYM
+783 ELGMYV
-789 LEKGAH
+789 LDKGAQ

-802 ENAMPRPLFASVNL
+802 EYPMQRPLFVSVNL
-816 SSRQLLKHDLINDVK
+816 SSRQLLKQDLINDVK
-831 AVLSRSSLAPGTLK
+831 AVLSRTSLEPGTLK

-868 ALGAGLSLDDFGTGH
+868 GLGAGLSLDDFGTGH

-897 KIDQSFVKA
+897 KIDQSFVKP
-906 NGKSARPVLLRTIVA
+906 NNSSARSVLLGTIVA

-927 MSVVAEGAESEAD
+927 MSVVAEGAESEGD

-945 QLGCEFAQGFHFG
+945 QLGCEYAQGFFFG
-958 QAVSADE
+958 EAMSASE
-965 ASKLLRRQPAAEAHT
+965 ATKMLRKMPAEAES

>member
-1 MRRNPILIRP
+1 MSIVIPDPKTSVIRN
-11 MSELI
+11 
-16 PERLVGIR
+16 LVIALTLFATL
-24 KYLAALLLGLIGFFV
+24 LATLPARAL
-39 AAPAWAVEP
+39 EP

-53 DADALDLTSMVEIHA
+53 DVEALDIT
-68 NSGPRLQVSTAPGA
+68 NSVDLHREAGTRLQVSTAPGA
-82 DGIVRRIEVAS
+82 DGIVRRIEVPS
-93 RDGENKSWAVFAL
+93 RDGTNTNWAVFAL
-106 ANTSDEQIDRLLV
+106 ANTSDEQIDRLIV
-119 APYFQLV
+119 APNYKLV
-126 GSKLFW
+126 GSDLFW
-132 PDLGSSRITAI
+132 PDLGSSRILAI

-150 PTRQKSLEAD
+150 PERQKSLEAD

-168 GSVVTFVAELTSP
+168 GSIVTFVAEMTTP
-181 NLPQFRLWEPDT
+181 NLPEIRIWEPDVYEET
-193 YTEKVNAYTLYRGI
+193 VNAYTLYRGI
-207 VLGISGLLALF
+207 ILGISGLLALF

-228 VMFPATAALAWAV
+228 VMFPATAALAWSV
-241 LAYLCIDFGFWN
+241 LAYLCIDFGFWGM
-253 LVFNLQEGGDQL
+253 VFNLEGGGSQL
-265 YRSYAEV
+265 ARACAEV

-297 LALTTLV
+297 LALTTLI
-304 LLLGLIGVAVWDP
+304 LILGLLGVAVWDP

-322 IARLALGIIGVL
+322 IARLALAIIGLL
-334 GFITIMVLAFQGYDR
+334 GFVTIAVLAFQHYDR
-349 AIMLIPTW
+349 AILLIPTW
-357 CLLIAWLIGAA
+357 CLLMAWLVGAA
-368 MTITGTLANDIV
+368 MTVTGYLSNDIV

-415 DVERRALALT
+415 DVERKALALT
-425 GAGDIIWDWDVDRD
+425 GAGDIIWDWDIDRD
-439 RIFTGHEVEDLLNLR
+439 RIYTGNEVEDLLNLKR
-454 HGTLE
+454 GTLE
-459 GPARDWLEVLHPQD
+459 GPARDWLDILHPQD

-488 RGKMVQTFRLRS
+488 RGKVTQTFRLRS

-556 RELFMD
+556 RELFVD
-562 RLQAALA
+562 RLRTSVIRS
-569 NARADG
+569 RAEET
-575 NSKPTVMI
+575 SKPTLLV

-611 LVRMIGDQDTLSR
+611 LGRLIGQQDTLGRLS
-624 INGDQ
+624 GDQ
-629 YGLLVL
+629 YGLVLL
-635 SEPEPDRIVAL
+635 SEQEPDRIVAL
-646 ADSLRKAVRSPITF
+646 ADSLRKAVRAPITF

-668 CSVGISLYEDEKQTS
+668 CSVGIAFFEGGKQAVEDMV
-683 EDLITNTEIALNHA
+683 TNAEIALNHA

-704 QEVFRPILRPLGKNI
+704 QEVFRPILRPLDKNI
-719 IDMETDLREA
+719 VDLEADLREA
-729 IRKETL
+729 IKKETL
-735 GVFYQ
+735 GVYFQ
-740 PIIRLEDRTIAGF
+740 PIIRLEDQAVAGF
-753 EVLARWNHPKR
+753 EVLARWNHAKR
-764 GKIAPAE
+764 GKISPSE

-783 ELGMYM
+783 ELGIYM
-789 LEKGAH
+789 LDKGAQ

-802 ENAMPRPLFASVNL
+802 EFPMQQPLFASVNL
-816 SSRQLLKHDLINDVK
+816 SSRQLLKQDLIHDVK
-831 AVLSRSSLAPGTLK
+831 AVLSRTSLAPGTLK

-868 ALGAGLSLDDFGTGH
+868 GLGAGLSLDDFGTGH

-897 KIDQSFVKA
+897 KIDQSFVKP
-906 NGKSARPVLLRTIVA
+906 NGSSARPVLLRTIVA

-927 MSVVAEGAESEAD
+927 MSVVAEGAESEND

-945 QLGCEFAQGFHFG
+945 QLGCEYAQGFYFG
-958 QAVSADE
+958 EAVT
-965 ASKLLRRQPAAEAHT
+965 AAEATKILRKMPAEAET